1 MDFVQEMKF
10 LIEKIKTANYN
21 YYTLDN
27 PTISDK
33 EYDELYDRL
42 VALEAES
49 GVVLPD
55 SPTQKV
61 GDTVLAGFTKVKHE
75 VPLYS
80 LAKCRTQ
87 DALKKWFDDV
97 VRDYPN
103 THFSLEYKYDGL
115 SIVIEYRNGA
125 LFRAVTRGN
134 GLIGEDVTA
143 QVRTIKNVP
152 KTIKFRDRVI
162 VRGEVMMTNSAFNAY
177 NKTATELLKN
187 PRNAAAG
194 ALRNLDPEVTRSR
207 NLSAFLYSV
216 ELVENKTLST
226 QQEMFDFLAENG
238 FEVEHNV
245 LITQD
250 FDTIWQK
257 LNEID
262 AQKSS
267 LDVLID
273 GAVIKVCEADT
284 RAKLGFTAKF
294 PRWAMAFKFEAQ
306 ETTTILQDVI
316 WQVGRTGKITPIACL
331 EPVELAGAT
340 ISRATLN
347 NMGDIQKK
355 KVSINSRVLIRRSNE
370 VIPEIMGLVEEY
382 DNSRPVIQPTNC
394 PCCHS
399 PLVEYGANLFCRNE
413 SGCIDQIIDRLTH
426 FSSRDAM
433 NIAGLSDKTI
443 LLLHQELGLA
453 FPYQLYTLKLD
464 DIVNL
469 PLFKDKKA
477 QNLVD
482 SIEKSKKVNFA
493 NFIFALGILNIG
505 KKSALILSQNF
516 ATLDDLIHA
525 DMASLTAIYD
535 FGEIMAQSVIEYFAD
550 ENNIH
555 NINELLSLGVEI
567 AYKDV
572 SEHSAFFKGKTI
584 VLTGSLEKYARNQL
598 TEILQN
604 KGANVTGSVSAKTDF
619 VVVGA
624 DAGSKLNKAQSLNI
638 PLIYETDLDEW
649 LKQ

>member
-1 MDFVQEMKF
+1 
-10 LIEKIKTANYN
+10 
-21 YYTLDN
+21 
-27 PTISDK
+27 
-33 EYDELYDRL
+33 
-42 VALEAES
+42 
-49 GVVLPD
+49 
-55 SPTQKV
+55 
-61 GDTVLAGFTKVKHE
+61 
-75 VPLYS
+75 
-80 LAKCRTQ
+80 
-87 DALKKWFDDV
+87 
-97 VRDYPN
+97 
-103 THFSLEYKYDGL
+103 
-115 SIVIEYRNGA
+115 
-125 LFRAVTRGN
+125 
-134 GLIGEDVTA
+134 
-143 QVRTIKNVP
+143 
-152 KTIKFRDRVI
+152 
-162 VRGEVMMTNSAFNAY
+162 
-177 NKTATELLKN
+177 
-187 PRNAAAG
+187 
-194 ALRNLDPEVTRSR
+194 
-207 NLSAFLYSV
+207 
-216 ELVENKTLST
+216 
-226 QQEMFDFLAENG
+226 MFDFLAQNG

-245 LITQD
+245 VVTQD

-262 AQKSS
+262 ADKANF
-267 LDVLID
+267 DVLID

-284 RAKLGFTAKF
+284 REKLGFTAKF
-294 PRWAMAFKFEAQ
+294 PRWAIAFKFEAQ

-382 DNSRPVIQPTNC
+382 DNSKKIVQPTNC

-399 PLVEYGANLFCRNE
+399 LLVEYGANLFCRNE

-426 FSSRDAM
+426 FVSRDAM
-433 NIAGLSDKTI
+433 NITGLSEKTI
-443 LLLHQELGLA
+443 LLLYKELGIA

-464 DIVNL
+464 DIINL

-477 QNLVD
+477 QNLID
-482 SIEKSKKVNFA
+482 SITKSKKVNFA

-516 ATLDDLIHA
+516 ATLDDLINA

-555 NINELLSLGVEI
+555 NINQLLSLGVEI
-567 AYKDV
+567 VYQNAN
-572 SEHSAFFKGKTI
+572 EHSAFFKNKTI
-584 VLTGSLEKYARNQL
+584 VLTGSLEKYTRNEL

-604 KGANVTGSVSAKTDF
+604 KGANVTGSVSAKTDY
-619 VVVGA
+619 VVVGT
-624 DAGSKLNKAQSLNI
+624 DAGSKLDKAQTLNI
-638 PLIYETDLDEW
+638 PLIYEADLDDW